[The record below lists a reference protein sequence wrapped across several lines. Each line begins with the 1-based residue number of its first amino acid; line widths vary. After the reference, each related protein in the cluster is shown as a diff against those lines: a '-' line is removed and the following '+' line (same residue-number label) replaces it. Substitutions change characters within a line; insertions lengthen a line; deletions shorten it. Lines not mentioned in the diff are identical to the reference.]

1 MSALAS
7 PCSAVLPLP
16 ALPPP
21 LSPTLRSLTVAAG
34 TDKLCVAKYLVCRGQ
49 AASSRS
55 RRETTPVGGL
65 TCFRKRATVV
75 LGETVRYPPLVMT
88 SLLPAPSSTGTGVR
102 VGSRSFFR
110 PQVGHC
116 GRAAT

>member
-21 LSPTLRSLTVAAG
+21 LSPALSSLAVAAG
-34 TDKLCVAKYLVCRGQ
+34 AQKICVGTEVVFKAKS
-49 AASSRS
+49 ASIRS
-55 RRETTPVGGL
+55 RREPTPVRGL
-65 TCFRKRATVV
+65 TCFRKRLTVA

-88 SLLPAPSSTGTGVR
+88 SLLPAPSSTGAGAR
-102 VGSRSFFR
+102 LGSRSFLR
-110 PQVGHC
+110 PQLGHC